1 MTTAQN
7 TTINGINTALIEQLV
22 ADVSADPKNG
32 KAGFCVATNWKHGT
46 KTETTVSHWKF
57 AGETKQRQFKIHTDE
72 PAEIAGT
79 NTQPNP
85 QEVLM
90 AGLNAC
96 MVVGYAALSSLK
108 GITLESI
115 EIETEGELDLR
126 GFFALDPAIK
136 PGYRELTYTVR
147 IKGDGTPEQFREIHE
162 AVMATSPNFSNLA
175 SPVKMVPKLIV
186 E

>member
-1 MTTAQN
+1 MTIARDTM
-7 TTINGINTALIEQLV
+7 INGINTADVEQLINAV
-22 ADVSADPKNG
+22 AADARAG
-32 KAGFCVATNWKHGT
+32 KAGFCVATNWQSGT

-57 AGETKQRQFKIHTDE
+57 AGEPKQRSFTIRTDE
-72 PAEIAGT
+72 PHELGGT

-96 MVVGYAALSSLK
+96 MMVGYTALCSLK
-108 GITLESI
+108 GIVLESL

-126 GFFALDPAIK
+126 GFLALDPNVK
-136 PGYRELTYTVR
+136 PGYQELHYTVR
-147 IKGDGTPEQFREIHE
+147 IKGDGTPEQFQDIHE

-175 SPVKMVPKLIV
+175 SPVKMIPRLVID
-186 E
+186 